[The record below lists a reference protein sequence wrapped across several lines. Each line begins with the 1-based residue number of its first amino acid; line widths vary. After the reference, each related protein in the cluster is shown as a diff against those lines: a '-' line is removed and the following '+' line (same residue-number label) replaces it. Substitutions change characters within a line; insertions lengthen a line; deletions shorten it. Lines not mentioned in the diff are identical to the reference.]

1 MPYRDEYSDSF
12 VSDVFGRVVIPI
24 MANPTSGTSPETIR
38 KRKLLMAMTALRT
51 QLRRRKPTANENEVS
66 VAPSGLVFDLSK
78 RLTVRGVADR
88 LGKLGFRHAF
98 EVQRFAR
105 NRVGVFDDRSGKLM
119 SEVGALV
126 GDLLVLTGQCAPG
139 LSPVRAT
146 LLFAR
151 KPPPRAFDLA
161 LGLSEQSRV
170 FDNAA
175 IRIGGETIKAHV
187 DADCRFRL
195 NRGLRQIGQTEFN
208 DQRDI
213 PLTGRLA
220 LERRAL
226 QRQINGLRLSD
237 GDPADFRDIGA
248 TVFEF
253 DALRNAKRLTRAMF
267 PLEFGKACPFL
278 KEIIERALAIGE
290 GLLQQLRVDP
300 F

>member
-1 MPYRDEYSDSF
+1 MKTKFRLRHLALDSICRK
-12 VSDVFGRVVIPI
+12 VS
-24 MANPTSGTSPETIR
+24 
-38 KRKLLMAMTALRT
+38 
-51 QLRRRKPTANENEVS
+51 RRAASLTDLASK
-66 VAPSGLVFDLSK
+66 VA
-78 RLTVRGVADR
+78 
-88 LGKLGFRHAF
+88 RHAF

-105 NRVGVFDDRSGKLM
+105 DRAVLFDDRSGKLM

-126 GDLLVLTGQCAPG
+126 GHFLVLTGQCEPG

-175 IRIGGETIKAHV
+175 IRVGGETIKAHV

-213 PLTGRLA
+213 PLAGRLA

-253 DALRNAKRLTRAMF
+253 DALRNAERLLSAVF
-267 PLEFGKACPFL
+267 FLEFREKRPLL
-278 KEIIERALAIGE
+278 KEVIK
-290 GLLQQLRVDP
+290 GLLA
-300 F
+300 